1 MSSPAV
7 IGALRGVLVLDTN
20 DWAPAVSK
28 ARGDLAGLKGSFEQ
42 LGSALDDM
50 TRKMRIVGVSMTAG
64 LTVPLGALAAASNK
78 TASTFEASMK
88 RVEAALQGVT
98 GKELKQLSDQAKS
111 LGPAVGKGATDA
123 ADGIEAL
130 GLAGVATS
138 DILGGA
144 LKATLDLAAA
154 GMVNVTPAASLVTDV
169 MGQFKAT
176 TAELP
181 AVVNDVVGALDAS
194 KFGFEDFQLAVAQGG
209 GVAAA
214 AGISFRDFATA
225 VAATSTQFSSGSD
238 AGTSFKTYIQ
248 SLVPVSREADHA
260 MKLLGIEFFDLKT
273 GRMKPLA
280 EQAEILRKALGNLSD
295 KSKTEALKTI
305 FGSDASRTA
314 IALMEKGRQGILDV
328 QNEIMRGDVGA
339 KIDKRLEGE
348 AAATQRVANA
358 FESVKI
364 AIGEAGLT
372 ALITSVKTAFAEMLE
387 SIARAN
393 PALLKVGVIIG
404 ALVAALGPLVAV
416 LGLVAKVVLVRLAK
430 SFGMI
435 GRAISFIVAPAEAL
449 LSTLLEFG
457 AARALTAGLGMAA
470 RAFLGLTG
478 PIGWAIGAFLLF
490 KDSVVPALQR
500 VWDIATQVLGPPLAA
515 LFAQVG
521 TVVANVV
528 NGPIGSAFG
537 GLMSLLGGVL
547 DVVGTIVAGLIELLG
562 VTLVATI
569 NVAVTAI
576 SEIVSVIDNVVQA
589 VAALLSGDF
598 AGAWTA
604 AAAAVDAAL
613 QTIIKVADAV
623 LPGIGGALQ
632 AVYDSA
638 KAWLVDAFGSVADG
652 FTSLV
657 AGAVNWVASAFPNV
671 TAAAKGV
678 YEGVKGWL
686 VDKFG
691 GLMTWI
697 GNAAKWIGDKYAAL
711 KERLGLG
718 GAKPDQSGGAPAAP
732 APVAAPKSAAG
743 AGRTVNF
750 DEAGKAKRGGGG
762 KGRNTQYDAD
772 NRQQIKMQ
780 AELEAARLRG
790 DHAAEQRMQDQ
801 LALSRQIEAY
811 QRTGMSLDQA
821 KIAANRDMNLLQSA
835 RTAAVAKE
843 LAAERLSVSIEVA
856 RLGRDQALVD
866 SLERQEELKRRIAYY
881 YEQTKNLAE
890 ATRLAESDQFRMD
903 EARAAVRAR
912 WIADDKADRA
922 LRMAQDRGDSE
933 VKIKALQREIDIR
946 SRARELEESRSI
958 DRDAAVAQAATEWD
972 QEDRARM
979 VGNVRATFKDGIR
992 SALDGNIGDWFKNWW
1007 RDRIAR
1013 GMEEAINSL
1022 ADLVMKL
1029 FSNIGRG
1036 GSSGGGKGLFGSILG
1051 AVGGL
1056 FGGGNAI
1063 AGSLE
1068 AAYSNVGSLAVNLK
1082 PGLLDVASV
1091 PAFNTGGSF
1100 KVGGMSGVD
1109 ANVVSMRLTKGEM
1122 VDIRKPGNDNSGT
1135 ARVEV
1140 VPSPYFDAVVDG
1152 RAASVAAPM
1161 SVASGLQARSAAGSD
1176 ATRSARRRIP
1186 GR

>member
-20 DWAPAVSK
+20 DWAPAVTKTRS
-28 ARGDLAGLKGSFEQ
+28 DLASLKGSFEQ

-50 TRKMRIVGVSMTAG
+50 TRKMRIVGISMTAG

-78 TASTFEASMK
+78 TAGTFEASMK

-248 SLVPVSREADHA
+248 SLVPVSKEAEHA

-348 AAATQRVANA
+348 AAASQRVANA

-393 PALLKVGVIIG
+393 PAILKVGVIIG

-416 LGLVAKVVLVRLAK
+416 LGIMAKVVLVRFAK
-430 SFGMI
+430 SFGII

-457 AARALTAGLGMAA
+457 AARALTSGLGMAA

-500 VWDIATQVLGPPLAA
+500 VWGIATQVLGPPLAA

-521 TVVANVV
+521 AVVGNVV
-528 NGPIGSAFG
+528 NGPIGTAFG
-537 GLMSLLGGVL
+537 GLMSLLRGVL

-562 VTLVATI
+562 LTLVATI

-576 SEIVSVIDNVVQA
+576 SGIVSVIGNVVQA
-589 VAALLSGDF
+589 VSALLSGDF

-613 QTIIKVADAV
+613 QTIINVADAV

-632 AVYDSA
+632 AVYESA
-638 KAWLVDAFGSVADG
+638 KAWLVDAFGAVADG

-711 KERLGLG
+711 KDRLGLG

-732 APVAAPKSAAG
+732 APVAAPRAAAG
-743 AGRTVNF
+743 VGRTVNF
-750 DEAGKAKRGGGG
+750 DDAGKTKKGA

-772 NRQQIKMQ
+772 NRQQLQMQ

-843 LAAERLSVSIEVA
+843 LDAERLSVSIEVA
-856 RLGRDQALVD
+856 RLNRDQALVD

-890 ATRLAESDQFRMD
+890 ATRLAEADQFRMD

-912 WIADDKADRA
+912 WIADDTADRA
-922 LRMAQDRGDSE
+922 LRLAQDRGDSE
-933 VKIKALQREIDIR
+933 AKIKSLQREIDIR
-946 SRARELEESRSI
+946 TRARELEESRSL
-958 DRDAAVAQAATEWD
+958 DRNAAIAQAATEWD

-1068 AAYSNVGSLAVNLK
+1068 AAYSNVGSLAANLK
-1082 PGLLDVASV
+1082 PGLIDVASI

-1109 ANVVSMRLTKGEM
+1109 ANLVSMRLTKGEM

-1135 ARVEV
+1135 ARVLVE
-1140 VPSPYFDAVVDG
+1140 PSPYFEAVVDG
-1152 RAASVAAPM
+1152 RAAKVAAPM
-1161 SVASGLQARSAAGSD
+1161 SVASGMQARSAAGSD
-1176 ATRSARRRIP
+1176 AARAARRRIP